1 MSDLALSA
9 HVLVRL
15 ERLERDNR
23 RYKLAAAAA
32 GLTLFAWSACSLAP
46 EVKNPVTSD
55 RFVLVDAAGNE
66 KAALELDSKGNP
78 MLSLRNGESAA
89 ILTANGPSLLLR
101 GPDGKTGAFVG
112 VDSKNS
118 SRMELTSKRLL
129 DGLRLAVHED
139 GSAGVY
145 VLDLDGRP
153 RGALECLS
161 SGGASLSLRDGQG
174 RVRGQLGLDPLNQ
187 PNLLLLDEDGQRR
200 LGMMVQQDGNPLLEV
215 ADDHGRPRAQ
225 LSTLFDGSPRL
236 EMKREDGGSTFQ
248 AP

>member
-32 GLTLFAWSACSLAP
+32 GLALFAWSACSLAP
-46 EVKNPVTSD
+46 QAKNPLTSD

-66 KAALELDSKGNP
+66 KAALELDAKGNP
-78 MLSLRNGESAA
+78 MLTLRNGPSTAV
-89 ILTANGPSLLLR
+89 LTANGPSLLLR
-101 GPDGKTGAFVG
+101 GPDGKTNAFLG
-112 VDSKNS
+112 IDSKNT
-118 SRMELTSKRLL
+118 SRLELASKRLL
-129 DGLRLAVHED
+129 DGVRLTVHED
-139 GSAGVY
+139 GSAGAY

-153 RGALECLS
+153 RGALEFLS
-161 SGGASLSLRDGQG
+161 SGGSALSLRDGQG
-174 RVRGQLGLDPLNQ
+174 HVRTQLGLDAHNQ
-187 PNLLLLDEDGQRR
+187 PNLVLLDEGGMRR
-200 LGMMVQQDGNPLLEV
+200 MGMMVQQDGNPLLEV

-236 EMKREDGGSTFQ
+236 EMKREDGGSAFQ